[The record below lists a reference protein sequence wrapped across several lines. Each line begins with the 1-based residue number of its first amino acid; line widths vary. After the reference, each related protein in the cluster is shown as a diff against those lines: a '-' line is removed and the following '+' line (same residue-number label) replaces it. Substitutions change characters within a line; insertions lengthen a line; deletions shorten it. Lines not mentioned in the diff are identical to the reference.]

1 MKSVVKFVSM
11 VGAGLLAAGSAFAQ
25 KADPLNSVPEPGSLA
40 LVGLAIGVAVLVAR
54 KGRK

>member
-11 VGAGLLAAGSAFAQ
+11 VSAGLVAAGSAFAQ
-25 KADPLNSVPEPGSLA
+25 KQDPLNVPEPGSLA